1 MSEQMIQETQKSGAF
16 ELFDKDMDVKYLTK
30 DVNDGMIE
38 NHLDRI
44 EKNIMRFAK
53 SVNFNSD
60 EFNGNV
66 PIIGM
71 KLKLMALENKCMTF
85 ERKMTAM
92 LRYQFKVIL
101 SALKR
106 KGYNVDEN
114 SYLNLIFKFTRNI
127 PVNKLEESQVLINLR
142 GQVSERTRLGQSQL
156 VDDVDYELDEMERD
170 NFEIN
175 KNIPDIN
182 EGNDDGRTQDNQS
195 E

>member
-1 MSEQMIQETQKSGAF
+1 
-16 ELFDKDMDVKYLTK
+16 
-30 DVNDGMIE
+30 
-38 NHLDRI
+38 
-44 EKNIMRFAK
+44 MRFAK

-71 KLKLMALENKCMTF
+71 KLKITLENKWATF

-142 GQVSERTRLGQSQL
+142 GQASERTRLGQSQL

-175 KNIPDIN
+175 KTFLI
-182 EGNDDGRTQDNQS
+182 
-195 E
+195 

>member
-1 MSEQMIQETQKSGAF
+1 
-16 ELFDKDMDVKYLTK
+16 
-30 DVNDGMIE
+30 
-38 NHLDRI
+38 
-44 EKNIMRFAK
+44 
-53 SVNFNSD
+53 
-60 EFNGNV
+60 
-66 PIIGM
+66 M

>member
-1 MSEQMIQETQKSGAF
+1 
-16 ELFDKDMDVKYLTK
+16 
-30 DVNDGMIE
+30 
-38 NHLDRI
+38 
-44 EKNIMRFAK
+44 
-53 SVNFNSD
+53 
-60 EFNGNV
+60 
-66 PIIGM
+66 
-71 KLKLMALENKCMTF
+71 
-85 ERKMTAM
+85 
-92 LRYQFKVIL
+92 
-101 SALKR
+101 R